1 MAAAVSSSVR
11 SAQKRSSA
19 TICLRT
25 RRKRRSS
32 ASVSLASAADGH
44 SEGQWTP
51 KRLIGE
57 HPWKSPSTLRPRA
70 SWGWFGVWVP
80 SHGWCSEAPRR
91 AKSGGR
97 RSDLRKLEVDW
108 LRGSAA
114 RGAAAGHR
122 KQPTRDLLTKLTRP
136 QTAVF
141 LRKWVVFLWGGC
153 LCSGSRPN

>member
-57 HPWKSPSTLRPRA
+57 HPGKSPSTLRPRA
-70 SWGWFGVWVP
+70 PWGWFWGWVP
-80 SHGWCSEAPRR
+80 SCGWCSEAPWR

-97 RSDLRKLEVDW
+97 RSDLRKLEVDRLRCW
-108 LRGSAA
+108 AEGQRGSSIAA
-114 RGAAAGHR
+114 NSSGELFTGFQDSR
-122 KQPTRDLLTKLTRP
+122 T
-136 QTAVF
+136 
-141 LRKWVVFLWGGC
+141 VVEATPKTHLVSSC
-153 LCSGSRPN
+153 NHPP

>member
-70 SWGWFGVWVP
+70 PWGWFWGWVP
-80 SHGWCSEAPRR
+80 SCGWCSEAPWR
-91 AKSGGR
+91 AKRGGR
-97 RSDLRKLEVDW
+97 RSDLRKLEVDR
-108 LRGSAA
+108 LRGWAEGQRGSSIAA
-114 RGAAAGHR
+114 NSSGELFTGFQDSRIVVNL
-122 KQPTRDLLTKLTRP
+122 PTALRHG
-136 QTAVF
+136 QTYKPV
-141 LRKWVVFLWGGC
+141 
-153 LCSGSRPN
+153 SPS

>member
-11 SAQKRSSA
+11 SAQKRSGA

-70 SWGWFGVWVP
+70 PWGWFGVWVP
-80 SHGWCSEAPRR
+80 SHGWCSEAPRC

-97 RSDLRKLEVDW
+97 RSDLRKLEMNW
-108 LRGSAA
+108 WRGWAEGQRGSSIAA
-114 RGAAAGHR
+114 NSPAANFSSIQRFQNVVGCRNKCAGPNR
-122 KQPTRDLLTKLTRP
+122 LAM
-136 QTAVF
+136 AVP
-141 LRKWVVFLWGGC
+141 K
-153 LCSGSRPN
+153 P

>member
-97 RSDLRKLEVDW
+97 RSDLRKLEMNRW
-108 LRGSAA
+108 RGWAEGQRGSSIAA
-114 RGAAAGHR
+114 NSPAANFSSTQR
-122 KQPTRDLLTKLTRP
+122 SQN
-136 QTAVF
+136 
-141 LRKWVVFLWGGC
+141 VVDMQKAC
-153 LCSGSRPN
+153 ARAQ